1 MNRICLSFAGVTAH
15 EFKVLDGK
23 INEKMTEG
31 LRKKVCHAKRLD
43 GDVLAQSLMDDEI
56 GYMTIEDENYPAI
69 LKEIHDPP
77 YILYYRG
84 NGVLMQRRMLGIVGS
99 RKATY
104 YTKTALKSILPELD
118 EHIAIVSGLAHGA
131 DELAH
136 MKAMENSMATIG
148 VLAFGH
154 GTHYPQST
162 WSTRCRMEQEGLV
175 ISEYPPGTPVA
186 KWRFVARNRIIA
198 GLSTGVLVTEAE
210 ARSGSLITLDMA
222 LNENRHAYCLPGN
235 IHADQS
241 KGTNLRIQE
250 GAKMV
255 LSGADIME
263 DFNS

>member
-1 MNRICLSFAGVTAH
+1 MESICLSFAGVTAH
-15 EFKVLDGK
+15 EYKVLRSSVD
-23 INEKMTEG
+23 ERVTEG
-31 LRKKVCHAKRLD
+31 LKQKLRHAERMQKD
-43 GDVLAQSLMDDEI
+43 ALAQSLIEDGI
-56 GYMTIEDENYPAI
+56 GYMTIEDAGYPAI

-84 NGVLMQRRMLGIVGS
+84 DETLMQRRMLGIVGS

-104 YTKTALKSILPELD
+104 YTKTALEDILPELD
-118 EHIAIVSGLAHGA
+118 ARITIVSGLAHGT

-136 MKAMENSMATIG
+136 LKAMENSMATIR

-154 GTHYPQST
+154 GTHYPSST
-162 WSTRCRMEQEGLV
+162 WNTRLRIEQQGLV
-175 ISEYPPGTPVA
+175 ISEYPPGTAVA

-198 GLSTGVLVTEAE
+198 GLSTGVFVTEAE

-222 LNENRHAYCLPGN
+222 LNENRHVYCLPGN
-235 IHADQS
+235 IHAAQS

-255 LSGADIME
+255 LSSADIME
-263 DFNS
+263 DFRA